1 MANSIYV
8 PIQKAAT
15 DIGAVHIGRADDAIA
30 IYSTSN
36 CLEAGWVT
44 GDKTD
49 KTLKLYRVD
58 KNLTLTTTTIN

>member
-44 GDKTD
+44 GDKT
-49 KTLKLYRVD
+49 LKLYRVV